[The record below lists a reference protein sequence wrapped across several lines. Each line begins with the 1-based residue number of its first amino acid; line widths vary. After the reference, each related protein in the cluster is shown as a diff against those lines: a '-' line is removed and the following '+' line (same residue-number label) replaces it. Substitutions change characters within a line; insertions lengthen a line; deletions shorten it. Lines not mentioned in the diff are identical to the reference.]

1 MERKL
6 VANKAGSRRFYGARR
21 DPRRQAQ
28 TVAPKANT
36 RAGDGQDSLS
46 KYFGDMQAFD
56 VLDAKEEIALAQRIE
71 ALEIA
76 HFHALLAHAPAL
88 DVIVKTL
95 KPHMRLPKEVD
106 ALRKLVRPGEKRASQ
121 AAWERAV
128 ERASVLLREKDS
140 DRSLL
145 GEIDRN
151 VREAFAGTPGSAR
164 FLERVAKARVAH
176 QAAKNEFMTA
186 NLRLVVSLARRYDRG
201 LMPFP
206 DLIQEGNLGLVRAVE
221 RFDHRRGFRFSTYA
235 SWWIRHALNRALS
248 DKARLVRLPVHL
260 LDDAQRVIRAG
271 EDMRAVSGEAP
282 TESEIAEKLGISE
295 DKVAFV
301 HKHAQAQKA
310 LSFDRTL
317 GPDGDATLLDITP
330 NPNEVEAEERVD
342 MARWPANM
350 DKLLSTLQP
359 IEADI
364 LRFRF
369 GLDDREELTLQEIG
383 AKYNLSRER
392 IRQLQ
397 EQALD
402 KLRAGIAR
410 PPRAEETAA

>member
-1 MERKL
+1 
-6 VANKAGSRRFYGARR
+6 
-21 DPRRQAQ
+21 
-28 TVAPKANT
+28 
-36 RAGDGQDSLS
+36 
-46 KYFGDMQAFD
+46 MQAYD
-56 VLDAKEEIALAQRIE
+56 VLDAEQEVALAQRIE

-76 HFHALLAHAPAL
+76 HFKALFAYAPAL
-88 DVIVKTL
+88 ETIVATL
-95 KPHMRLPKEVD
+95 KPHMRLPKEVE
-106 ALRKLVRPGEKRASQ
+106 ALKKLARPSEKRSATSK
-121 AAWERAV
+121 AWERAA
-128 ERASVLLREKDS
+128 ERAALVLRERDT

-145 GEIDRN
+145 GEIDRR
-151 VREAFAGTPGSAR
+151 VREAFENKPGSAR

-176 QAAKNEFMTA
+176 QRAKNEFMTA

-248 DKARLVRLPVHL
+248 DKARIVRLPVHL

-271 EDMRAVSGEAP
+271 EDMRAVNGETP
-282 TESEIAEKLGISE
+282 TESEIAQKLGMSE

-301 HKHAQAQKA
+301 HKHAQSQKS

-317 GPDGDATLLDITP
+317 GPDGDATLLDLTP
-330 NPNEVEAEERVD
+330 SPTEVEAEERVD

-359 IEADI
+359 IEAEI

-397 EQALD
+397 EQALG

-410 PPRAEETAA
+410 PSQAEHHAA

>member
-1 MERKL
+1 
-6 VANKAGSRRFYGARR
+6 VQVVPA
-21 DPRRQAQ
+21 
-28 TVAPKANT
+28 KANT
-36 RAGDGQDSLS
+36 RAGEGQDSLS

-56 VLDAKEEIALAQRIE
+56 VLSAEQEISLARRIE

-95 KPHMRLPKEVD
+95 KSHMRLPKEVD
-106 ALRKLVRPGEKRASQ
+106 ALRKLVRPAEKERRASQ
-121 AAWERAV
+121 SWERAV
-128 ERASVLLREKDS
+128 QRASVVLREKDS

-145 GEIDRN
+145 CELDRN
-151 VREAFAGTPGSAR
+151 VRDAFVSTSGSAR

-186 NLRLVVSLARRYDRG
+186 TLRLVVSLARRYDRG

-271 EDMRAVSGEAP
+271 EDMRTVNGEAP
-282 TESEIAEKLGISE
+282 SEGEIAQKLGISE
-295 DKVAFV
+295 EKVAFV

-310 LSFDRTL
+310 LSFDRSL

-330 NPNEVEAEERVD
+330 NPNELEAEERVD

-397 EQALD
+397 EQALN

-410 PPRAEETAA
+410 PARAEETAA